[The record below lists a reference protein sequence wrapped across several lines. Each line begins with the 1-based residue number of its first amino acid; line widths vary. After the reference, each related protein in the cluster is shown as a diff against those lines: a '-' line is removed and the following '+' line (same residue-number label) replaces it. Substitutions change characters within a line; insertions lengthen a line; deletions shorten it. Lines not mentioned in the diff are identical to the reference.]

1 MKAKAIQRVEEDKRA
16 ALKRRK
22 LADAEAVGLAQI
34 RAEQIA
40 AKVENERSE
49 RERPFND
56 EVSRRL
62 SEYQTKQK
70 GDN

>member
-1 MKAKAIQRVEEDKRA
+1 MNAKAIQRVEEDKRA

-22 LADAEAVGLAQI
+22 LADAEAVRLAQI

-40 AKVENERSE
+40 VKAENERSE